1 MTSKLFITVAALMLV
16 AVDNGRADDQV
27 SPAPNSAVFHYDS
40 DLSAAQKQLLLSRRQ
55 LNYSDTPLTTPLP
68 LTRCPEILTGTAAA
82 DRAVLCDSASFSVA
96 GYIPRPRR
104 PSCPII
110 TTGEARA
117 LVCGYLAEQYELY
130 CCK

>member
-40 DLSAAQKQLLLSRRQ
+40 DLSAAQKRLLLS
-55 LNYSDTPLTTPLP
+55 PLP

-96 GYIPRPRR
+96 GYTRPRR